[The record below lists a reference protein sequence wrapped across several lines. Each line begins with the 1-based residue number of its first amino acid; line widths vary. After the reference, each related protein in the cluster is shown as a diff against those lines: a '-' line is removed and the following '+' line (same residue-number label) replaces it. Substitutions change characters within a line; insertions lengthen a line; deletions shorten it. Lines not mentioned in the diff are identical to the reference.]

1 MPHFTYCD
9 PDRSLLRQGDI
20 LRKSEG
26 ISTILEKVHPYFIKD
41 DCKYFMVLTQSC
53 DLERRDGKPC
63 KAPYITIAAV
73 KPLDLLIKNEI
84 ARHQTDLDKICGI
97 CNGDKRHRLYQFLE
111 RLLNNNEP
119 DYFYLHDDAASG
131 FNDKMVAFLR
141 LSIAIKSDLYYEA
154 YLHSKIIELTLEF
167 KAKLG
172 WLVGQMYSR
181 VATPDWINSS
191 LTKGEFKNQIDDLL
205 DARVHWV
212 NKKLIRELN
221 SKYSEPIH
229 RLDKSKCE
237 ELISSIK
244 IQKDREIFKDK
255 ISVILTDFI
264 DDETVI
270 EKIVKRI
277 DNIPLMN
284 KFG

>member
-9 PDRSLLRQGDI
+9 PDPSLLRQGDI
-20 LRKSEG
+20 LKKSED
-26 ISTILEKVHPYFIKD
+26 ISTILEKLHPYFIKD
-41 DCKYFMVLTQSC
+41 GCKYFMVLTQSC
-53 DLERRDGKPC
+53 DLERRDGKLC

-73 KPLDLLIKNEI
+73 KPLDLLIENEV

-97 CNGDKRHRLYQFLE
+97 CNEDKRPKPYQFLE

-119 DYFYLHDDAASG
+119 DYFYLHEDTALG

-141 LSIAIKSDLYYEA
+141 LSIAIKSDQYYEVC
-154 YLHSKIIELTLEF
+154 LDSKILELTLEF

-181 VATPDWINSS
+181 VATPDWVDN
-191 LTKGEFKNQIDDLL
+191 LPTKEEFKNQINDLL
-205 DARVHWV
+205 DAEVHWV
-212 NKKLIRELN
+212 DKKLVRELN
-221 SKYSEPIH
+221 SKYSIPIH
-229 RLDKSKCE
+229 KLGKSKCE
-237 ELISSIK
+237 ELISTIE
-244 IQKDREIFKDK
+244 IQKDREVFKDK
-255 ISVILTDFI
+255 ISGILTEFI
-264 DDETVI
+264 DDGAVI

-277 DNIPLMN
+277 DNIPLMG

>member
-9 PDRSLLRQGDI
+9 PDCSLLRQGDI
-20 LRKSEG
+20 LKKSED
-26 ISTILEKVHPYFIKD
+26 ISTILEKGHPYFIKG

-53 DLERRDGKPC
+53 DLERRDGKHC

-73 KPLDLLIKNEI
+73 RPLDILIKNEV
-84 ARHQTDLDKICGI
+84 ARYQTDLDKICGI
-97 CNGDKRHRLYQFLE
+97 CNEDKRHRPYQFLE

-119 DYFYLHDDAASG
+119 DYFYLHDDAASS

-181 VATPDWINSS
+181 VATPDWVDTS
-191 LTKGEFKNQIDDLL
+191 LTKGEFNTQIDDLL
-205 DARVHWV
+205 YAKVHWV
-212 NKKLIRELN
+212 NKKLIKKLN
-221 SKYSEPIH
+221 SEYSEPTH
-229 RLDKSKCE
+229 RLDKSKCK
-237 ELISSIK
+237 ELILSIE
-244 IQKDREIFKDK
+244 IPKDREIFKDK

-264 DDETVI
+264 DDEAAI
-270 EKIVKRI
+270 KKIVKRI
-277 DNIPLMN
+277 DNIHLM
-284 KFG
+284 KRFG